1 MNPDALIGAQVEL
14 SAPDGRIFRFTVAS
28 LIPYAGETY
37 AVLSSADDGEDL
49 LVTHIES
56 DGDGVPSFVVATEE
70 DIITAVLEKQ
80 VAQTIARALA
90 DVEDAAEEADAVPD
104 APVCTCGQAE
114 CVCGACA
121 WRPRPSY
128 IWKVNM

>member
-37 AVLSSADDGEDL
+37 AVLSSADDGGDL

-56 DGDGVPSFVVATEE
+56 DGDGMLSFIVATEE
-70 DIITAVLEKQ
+70 DIITTVLEKQ
-80 VAQTIARALA
+80 VAQTIARALT
-90 DVEDAAEEADAVPD
+90 DVEDTDREADA
-104 APVCTCGQAE
+104 APVCTCGQAQ
-114 CVCGACA
+114 CVCGARA
-121 WRPRPSY
+121 WRPTPSY
-128 IWKVNM
+128 IRKTKS